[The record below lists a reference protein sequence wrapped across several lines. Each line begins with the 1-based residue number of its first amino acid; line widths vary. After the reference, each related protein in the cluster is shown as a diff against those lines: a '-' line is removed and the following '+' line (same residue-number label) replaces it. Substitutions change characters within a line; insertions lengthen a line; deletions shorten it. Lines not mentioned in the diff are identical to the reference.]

1 MYHRGLAAVNQETGE
16 DDRPWAESP
25 PKTDETIAALGLP
38 SWVPALT
45 AKSLKFGETA
55 DGTYVSVHDYV
66 LAIRRADQRSTTN
79 MLTGVLIGI
88 VVGYMAQQLLK

>member
-1 MYHRGLAAVNQETGE
+1 MHYGLAAVNPETGE

-38 SWVPALT
+38 GWVPALT

-66 LAIRRADQRSTTN
+66 LAVRRADQRQV
-79 MLTGVLIGI
+79 TGYIGGALIG
-88 VVGYMAQQLLK
+88 VVLAYILSKVRR